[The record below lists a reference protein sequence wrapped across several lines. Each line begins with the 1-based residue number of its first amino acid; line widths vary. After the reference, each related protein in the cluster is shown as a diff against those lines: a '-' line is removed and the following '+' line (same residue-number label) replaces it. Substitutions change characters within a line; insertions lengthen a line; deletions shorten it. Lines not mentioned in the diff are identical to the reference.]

1 MMADCQN
8 EESVKSKRRK
18 SYRRE
23 TKLNVIK
30 WFYDNGCNVS
40 LTSRT
45 FNIDRKVIREW
56 IKSEEK
62 INNQKEFTRKE
73 KSGRKASYPLME
85 GRLHQIF
92 LEVRK
97 DGKICKRWLF
107 IAKAKQLM
115 AELYPTVATFR
126 YSEKW
131 FRSFRQ
137 RYGISWRKKTHTAQ
151 KSPAEASLEIKQF
164 HQQLLRLRLSGT
176 YQTKDI
182 ANMDQTPLP
191 FILDDGLTYDEL
203 GAKSVWCASGPSGKD
218 KRMCT
223 VQITIFADGVPRVKP
238 LLIFRG
244 KGLRIQKKER
254 DQYDKRVRVVF
265 QPNAWCDEPTMKDW
279 INTDWNNF
287 F

>member
-97 DGKICKRWLF
+97 DGKICKRWWF

-115 AELYPTVATFR
+115 AEL
-126 YSEKW
+126 
-131 FRSFRQ
+131 
-137 RYGISWRKKTHTAQ
+137 
-151 KSPAEASLEIKQF
+151 
-164 HQQLLRLRLSGT
+164 
-176 YQTKDI
+176 
-182 ANMDQTPLP
+182 
-191 FILDDGLTYDEL
+191 
-203 GAKSVWCASGPSGKD
+203 
-218 KRMCT
+218 
-223 VQITIFADGVPRVKP
+223 
-238 LLIFRG
+238 
-244 KGLRIQKKER
+244 
-254 DQYDKRVRVVF
+254 
-265 QPNAWCDEPTMKDW
+265 
-279 INTDWNNF
+279 
-287 F
+287 